1 MSIISEPK
9 ATFTPTELLSRRTPF
24 GKIFSM
30 GAGRYKALHGAVPIH
45 AFDAE
50 KKEWH
55 EIDARFKATEGNRF
69 VSKGS
74 CLTTICDSSRI
85 ELFDKKGNRIAWTI
99 KDAKEVK
106 PEIMEA
112 KPEEDEEKDCA
123 LSVFRQAGRNAEG
136 LLSWREIFP
145 GVDMNCRTGFR
156 FYDEFVFASPEAAR
170 DIVFC
175 METGDLTAKQ
185 EENGNIVLTDKE
197 GETVFVIAPPF
208 LYDAEQNEGKA
219 TVKIEKDGD
228 GYQLT
233 YSLDPAFTATAAY
246 PVTLDPTVRTSTQ
259 DSGIADTFVQEG
271 KTGDYS
277 ALERLYV
284 TDSANYDM
292 RYALLKVTSL
302 PPLGSSHFITS
313 GKLYMRPLL
322 RPSGDTG
329 IYCRNVFEDWSAST
343 VTYAD
348 FPDYGED
355 RIQDYILIR
364 NHGSYYFWKPF
375 DITSIA
381 RQWYLGN
388 NHGVALTPPHDTTYR
403 VAIFHSTDAAANNR
417 PYFEIE
423 YASLAGLEDYITYDS
438 VGAGRA
444 GSGSVS
450 LVNGNM
456 IFLHGDT
463 SMNGARMPV
472 SVTHVYNSCDADAN
486 PFFCGYGWRT
496 NFHQTLHKEYLDTT
510 VYYVYTD
517 GDGTEHWFKPT
528 TSAATKYTDES
539 GLSMELVPG
548 STSVTI
554 RDKGDGVMT
563 FPVISATPTAAAPV
577 TDKVLISTIAD
588 ALGNTI
594 TVSSTGM
601 KITAITDG
609 AGRITTFVYT
619 SDLLAAVRTPWQ
631 GSSDCVRFAYADGCL
646 TGVTYEDNRTS
657 TYTYQTDTVTG
668 HRLLKTA
675 TGPEG
680 IKAAFTYANTNALDG
695 LPHVVTETEV
705 TGGTGDD
712 LLTASHTQYSYDIR
726 LCIVKDLLTGNSLRY
741 HFNDNGNCISVD
753 DGLGYAVYANYD
765 RSGNNAN
772 APINHP
778 TTTSRIQRAVNNLLT
793 DGLMLRGSSAW
804 VKIGTGTIEN
814 SVASGHFGR
823 GYKKLTV
830 SNGNELASRQTVTLE
845 PEKTYTLSAYVETEG
860 PTCLLRVT
868 AGALTWESAPV
879 THAVDGNSLTRMQ
892 VTFTVPAGV
901 TSVSCDFGR
910 DRHKQRQCDPL
921 GLCAIG
927 DRRGRESYQP
937 HREQRLSRTE
947 RHLAASTMG
956 SGEHILVLHQSR
968 GESRLR

>member
-1 MSIISEPK
+1 
-9 ATFTPTELLSRRTPF
+9 
-24 GKIFSM
+24 
-30 GAGRYKALHGAVPIH
+30 
-45 AFDAE
+45 
-50 KKEWH
+50 
-55 EIDARFKATEGNRF
+55 
-69 VSKGS
+69 
-74 CLTTICDSSRI
+74 
-85 ELFDKKGNRIAWTI
+85 
-99 KDAKEVK
+99 
-106 PEIMEA
+106 
-112 KPEEDEEKDCA
+112 
-123 LSVFRQAGRNAEG
+123 
-136 LLSWREIFP
+136 
-145 GVDMNCRTGFR
+145 
-156 FYDEFVFASPEAAR
+156 
-170 DIVFC
+170 
-175 METGDLTAKQ
+175 
-185 EENGNIVLTDKE
+185 
-197 GETVFVIAPPF
+197 
-208 LYDAEQNEGKA
+208 
-219 TVKIEKDGD
+219 
-228 GYQLT
+228 
-233 YSLDPAFTATAAY
+233 
-246 PVTLDPTVRTSTQ
+246 
-259 DSGIADTFVQEG
+259 
-271 KTGDYS
+271 
-277 ALERLYV
+277 
-284 TDSANYDM
+284 M

-417 PYFEIE
+417 PYLEIE

-594 TVSSTGM
+594 TVSTTGM

-619 SDLLAAVRTPWQ
+619 SDLLAAIRTPWQ

-657 TYTYQTDTVTG
+657 TYTYQTDT
-668 HRLLKTA
+668 
-675 TGPEG
+675 EFC
-680 IKAAFTYANTNALDG
+680 KA
-695 LPHVVTETEV
+695 
-705 TGGTGDD
+705 
-712 LLTASHTQYSYDIR
+712 
-726 LCIVKDLLTGNSLRY
+726 
-741 HFNDNGNCISVD
+741 
-753 DGLGYAVYANYD
+753 
-765 RSGNNAN
+765 
-772 APINHP
+772 
-778 TTTSRIQRAVNNLLT
+778 
-793 DGLMLRGSSAW
+793 
-804 VKIGTGTIEN
+804 
-814 SVASGHFGR
+814 GR
-823 GYKKLTV
+823 
-830 SNGNELASRQTVTLE
+830 
-845 PEKTYTLSAYVETEG
+845 
-860 PTCLLRVT
+860 
-868 AGALTWESAPV
+868 
-879 THAVDGNSLTRMQ
+879 TR
-892 VTFTVPAGV
+892 
-901 TSVSCDFGR
+901 R
-910 DRHKQRQCDPL
+910 
-921 GLCAIG
+921 
-927 DRRGRESYQP
+927 
-937 HREQRLSRTE
+937 
-947 RHLAASTMG
+947 
-956 SGEHILVLHQSR
+956 
-968 GESRLR
+968 